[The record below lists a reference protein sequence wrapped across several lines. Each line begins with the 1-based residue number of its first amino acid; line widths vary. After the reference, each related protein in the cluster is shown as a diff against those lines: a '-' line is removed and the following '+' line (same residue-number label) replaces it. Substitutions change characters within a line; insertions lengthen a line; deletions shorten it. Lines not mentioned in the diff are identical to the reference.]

1 VDDLFRLPA
10 AIPHDPAVDAWL
22 LAQRDDLR
30 PLAEAWFAR
39 MRKAGSD
46 VRELMH
52 DGCPTACV
60 ADAAFAYVN
69 AYRDHVNV
77 GFFYGA
83 LLKDP
88 AQLLEGTGRRGRHVK
103 LWPGRAVDA
112 AALARLV
119 DAAYADMRERLGARP
134 RAVSPESRP
143 RRASRG
149 A

>member
-1 VDDLFRLPA
+1 MDDLFRLPA

-77 GFFYGA
+77 C
-83 LLKDP
+83 LLY
-88 AQLLEGTGRRGRHVK
+88 TS
-103 LWPGRAVDA
+103 DA
-112 AALARLV
+112 A
-119 DAAYADMRERLGARP
+119 DE
-134 RAVSPESRP
+134 
-143 RRASRG
+143 
-149 A
+149 